1 MFTLST
7 IYRFH
12 ASHTSNVQLLQN
24 LCISRKIYAWVNI
37 SRDINIQSQ
46 SLKLQRQTMFL
57 DNHRGSWTTTEW
69 KHCLT
74 LSSPKWMICFSDYL
88 LHFFLIVWSNFY
100 IQGPVTRFPSPP
112 LPPMCRKCSLPFL
125 YTAFRCPLV
134 SSHLSGIPL
143 YKFSI

>member
-7 IYRFH
+7 ICRFH
-12 ASHTSNVQLLQN
+12 ASHTSNVQLRQN

-37 SRDINIQSQ
+37 SRDINIQSL
-46 SLKLQRQTMFL
+46 SLKLQRQTIFL
-57 DNHRGSWTTTEW
+57 DKNRV
-69 KHCLT
+69 KT
-74 LSSPKWMICFSDYL
+74 LSDSLFTKMNDLFSDHL

-134 SSHLSGIPL
+134 SSHLSGILWWRPL